1 MTNNL
6 IKITKEI
13 VNKYNKLSVDEL
25 LKLPEPIGYKFIDDI
40 YDQIMTSRKSEKS
53 SAVVRVNHR
62 TNADTN

>member
-1 MTNNL
+1 MTDNL

-13 VNKYNKLSVDEL
+13 VNKYSKLSVDEL

-53 SAVVRVNHR
+53 LVIDEKHLY
-62 TNADTN
+62 

>member
-1 MTNNL
+1 MTGNL

-13 VNKYNKLSVDEL
+13 VNKYSKLSFDKL

-53 SAVVRVNHR
+53 LVVDEKHLH
-62 TNADTN
+62 

>member
-1 MTNNL
+1 MTDDL

-13 VNKYNKLSVDEL
+13 VNKYSKMSFEEL

-53 SAVVRVNHR
+53 LVIDEKHLH
-62 TNADTN
+62 